1 MARRARIVHGWWLL
15 NLPCAARVVLVLAL
29 AGCSEQPDQAEQP
42 DPTPVPLADMT
53 DWVRIT
59 DASHDVFADQRPPG
73 AVCDDTGWYYE
84 PMRMSVEVL
93 TGLCD
98 YVTLGQPTLEPL
110 EPGDVID
117 ILGLYGALWAA
128 EPAEGYIAIAIDG
141 EIVWELT
148 VSIPNDAAVIDEQFT
163 VDRSVPLGS
172 EMQLHVHNHGLNSW
186 DLTEV
191 MVTHA
196 P

>member
-1 MARRARIVHGWWLL
+1 MARPDRALVVAAESAAR
-15 NLPCAARVVLVLAL
+15 AARVMVALAL
-29 AGCSEQPDQAEQP
+29 AGCTERPEP
-42 DPTPVPLADMT
+42 FDPTPVPLADMNA
-53 DWVRIT
+53 WVRVT
-59 DASHDVFADQRPPG
+59 DASHDVFADQRPPE
-73 AVCDDTGWYYE
+73 AVCDDTGWYFE
-84 PMRMSVEVL
+84 PMLMSLEVL

-98 YVTLGQPTLEPL
+98 YVTLSQPTLEPL

-117 ILGLYGALWAA
+117 ILGLHGALWAA
-128 EPAEGYIAIAIDG
+128 EPAEGYMAIAIDG
-141 EIVWELT
+141 VIVWELT

-172 EMQLHVHNHGLNSW
+172 DMQFHVHNHGLNSW

-191 MVTHA
+191 MITHA